1 MWREQN
7 FSNSKVHLPA
17 SDPENH
23 EIARNTVNR
32 WQQKHSSDENDVPVI
47 SVNQENLITPCPR
60 DENKELNFLAL
71 SDTDTVDLYTVP
83 SPVYPTSS
91 LPRPGPSSMK
101 RRSRDQM
108 TRHQIINLYCSSSE
122 ERER

>member
-1 MWREQN
+1 M
-7 FSNSKVHLPA
+7 HLLS
-17 SDPENH
+17 SDPENN
-23 EIARNTVNR
+23 EIGRNTVNR
-32 WQQKHSSDENDVPVI
+32 RPQPSSDENGHHTQENI
-47 SVNQENLITPCPR
+47 SPTLVNQENR
-60 DENKELNFLAL
+60 GENKDLNFLAL

-91 LPRPGPSSMK
+91 LPRPGSSTMK

-122 ERER
+122 ERDR